1 MYDSKS
7 MSWQHLASKAELLS
21 DSFRQFPR
29 TACPATAHHKRV
41 RTRTTDL
48 LQSRTVAVCEVEI
61 ADAFDVLNVDDVTQ
75 DAGANDLLDLLL
87 IGRVPEHMA
96 HLRSRATT
104 E

>member
-1 MYDSKS
+1 
-7 MSWQHLASKAELLS
+7 
-21 DSFRQFPR
+21 
-29 TACPATAHHKRV
+29 
-41 RTRTTDL
+41 
-48 LQSRTVAVCEVEI
+48 VCEVEI